1 MTNYALEQMLKKEQ
15 IALTRVDVGD
25 RFIFEEMRRAG
36 VNGANAEQREMLG
49 GEPSG
54 HIIFPDFGL
63 SGDGLLTALK
73 VAQVLVESK
82 LSLDELCRDWVPAP
96 HLLKGVRVEKKVP
109 LDQLPRLQA
118 KIAEIDR
125 ELTGR
130 GRLVVR
136 YSGTE
141 PLLRVMVESDDAK
154 RNEIFM
160 DQLIA
165 VIHDSLI

>member
-1 MTNYALEQMLKKEQ
+1 M
-15 IALTRVDVGD
+15 DD
-25 RFIFEEMRRAG
+25 
-36 VNGANAEQREMLG
+36 
-49 GEPSG
+49 
-54 HIIFPDFGL
+54 
-63 SGDGLLTALK
+63 
-73 VAQVLVESK
+73 
-82 LSLDELCRDWVPAP
+82 LCRDWVPAP

-109 LDQLPRLQA
+109 LNQLPLVQS

-141 PLLRVMVESDDAK
+141 PLLRVMIESDDAS

-160 DQLIA
+160 EQLIA
-165 VIHDSLI
+165 VIQDSLH

>member
-1 MTNYALEQMLKKEQ
+1 
-15 IALTRVDVGD
+15 
-25 RFIFEEMRRAG
+25 
-36 VNGANAEQREMLG
+36 MLG

-73 VAQVLVESK
+73 VAQAIVETKRSM
-82 LSLDELCRDWVPAP
+82 DDLCRDWVPAP

-109 LDQLPRLQA
+109 LNQLPLVQS

-141 PLLRVMVESDDAK
+141 PLLRVMIESDDAS
-154 RNEIFM
+154 RNEIFKE
-160 DQLIA
+160 QLIA
-165 VIHDSLI
+165 VIQDSLH

>member
-1 MTNYALEQMLKKEQ
+1 
-15 IALTRVDVGD
+15 
-25 RFIFEEMRRAG
+25 
-36 VNGANAEQREMLG
+36 MLG

-73 VAQVLVESK
+73 VAQAIVETKRSM
-82 LSLDELCRDWVPAP
+82 DDLCRDWVPAP

-109 LDQLPRLQA
+109 LNQLPLVQS

-141 PLLRVMVESDDAK
+141 PLLRVMIESDDAS

-160 DQLIA
+160 EQLIA
-165 VIHDSLI
+165 VIQDSLH